1 MQVNLKK
8 TKMKAE
14 MKTQAAFY
22 AIMSLFFRNEGA
34 VLTIIHEGV
43 RDGRTQAMRGVA
55 AEEGNL
61 RSKQK
66 NRI

>member
-1 MQVNLKK
+1 
-8 TKMKAE
+8 